1 MIKSFLIIQTAF
13 IGDVVLA
20 TALVEKLAKF
30 FPNAKID
37 FLVRKGN
44 ESLLNNNPHL
54 NEVLVWDKKQ
64 NKYSNLFNLASQV
77 RKNKYDVVINLQR
90 FASTG
95 FLAGFSKA
103 SQIIGF
109 KKNPLSFLFTKSFKH
124 TIGDG
129 KHEVERNLKLIEH
142 LTNNEIEKPNLYP
155 TKEDFEKVK
164 TFKSEKYITLS
175 PASVW
180 FTKALPMEKW
190 IELINLKVDFKIYL
204 LGGPSDKNYLD
215 EIKSKSIHPNLEN
228 LAGKLSFLQ
237 STALMKDAEM
247 NYVND
252 SAPLHFASA
261 INAPTTAFFCS
272 TTPKFGFGPLSS
284 YNKIVETKESLSCKP
299 CGLHGKKE
307 CPRGHFKC
315 GKNIDVSDI

>member
-1 MIKSFLIIQTAF
+1 M
-13 IGDVVLA
+13 VLA
-20 TALVEKLAKF
+20 TALVEKLVKF
-30 FPNAKID
+30 FPSSKID

-44 ESLLNNNPHL
+44 ESLLDNNPHV
-54 NEVLVWDKKQ
+54 NEVLIWDKKQ
-64 NKYSNLFNLASQV
+64 NKYSNLFKLVSQV

-103 SQIIGF
+103 TQIIGF
-109 KKNPLSFLFTKSFKH
+109 KKNPLSFLFSQAFEH

-129 KHEVERNLKLIEH
+129 KHEVERNLKLIEE
-142 LTNNEIEKPNLYP
+142 LTNSEIEKPKLYP
-155 TKEDFEKVK
+155 SENDFEKERPFKVK
-164 TFKSEKYITLS
+164 KYITLS

-190 IELINLKVDFKIYL
+190 IELIGRKIDYKIYL
-204 LGGPSDKNYLD
+204 LGGPTDKNYLD
-215 EIKSKSIHPNLEN
+215 EIKSKSTHPNLEN

-237 STALMKDAEM
+237 SAAIMKDAEM

-252 SAPLHFASA
+252 SAPLHFSSAVNAS
-261 INAPTTAFFCS
+261 TTAFFCS
-272 TTPKFGFGPLSS
+272 TTPKFGFGPLSVN
-284 YNKIVETKESLSCKP
+284 NKIVETKENLSCKP

-307 CPRGHFKC
+307 CPQGHFKC
-315 GKNIDVSDI
+315 GKNIDVTDI